1 VSWRR
6 EGEDLVIVLAD
17 NGVGVP
23 PGEKE
28 RIFSRGTG
36 RNTGYG
42 LFISREILSITG
54 LSLAETGAFGE
65 GARFEIRVPEGAF
78 RFGKG

>member
-1 VSWRR
+1 M
-6 EGEDLVIVLAD
+6 VIVLED
-17 NGVGVP
+17 NGVGIP

-28 RIFSRGTG
+28 RIFGRGTG

-54 LSLAETGAFGE
+54 LTIRETGTFGA

-78 RFGKG
+78 RLGSG